1 MEEIQR
7 KRKESLSKSESE
19 LFNQHFDD
27 EEKELSNERPDS
39 KQRQE
44 IKFRNIKMY
53 KKEVITSREK
63 RND

>member
-7 KRKESLSKSESE
+7 KRKASLSKSESQ

-27 EEKELSNERPDS
+27 EEKVSNERPDS

-44 IKFRNIKMY
+44 IKFRNIKFT
-53 KKEVITSREK
+53 KQK
-63 RND
+63 